1 MRDPIWFR
9 WLGVAGIELQ
19 VRDEI
24 LIIDPCLTRP
34 AMQQAWFGRVHP
46 DRELIAQKIQR
57 CDYVLVTHAHY
68 DHVMDVPDVVRNT
81 GAVALGSPN
90 TCRLLTA
97 CGVPKD
103 QMREIGSRDKVR
115 LGSFCVETLSAEHM
129 KIPGFGPGPLPDK
142 LQPPLRLRDYR
153 MDTCLSFLIQVD
165 DLRLLDWSSIGPEPA
180 PAADVLFVRLY
191 EKQATYQ
198 ALLEDTQ
205 PRLVIP
211 VHWDDLFRPASKPT
225 RPWLK
230 PPSCTFP
237 PLQRMDPARFK
248 GIIEGMKPGVD
259 VLIPEIFRV
268 YRIQPGVETRHSPE
282 DLAR

>member
-1 MRDPIWFR
+1 MRDPIRFR
-9 WLGVAGIELQ
+9 WLGVAGIEVQ

-34 AMQQAWFGRVHP
+34 AMRQVWFGRVHP
-46 DRELIAQKIQR
+46 DQELIAQQIQR
-57 CDYVLVTHAHY
+57 CDYVLVTHAHW

-90 TCRLLTA
+90 TCQLLAA

-103 QMREIGSRDKVR
+103 QICEIVSRDQVR
-115 LGSFCVETLSAEHM
+115 LGSFSVEILSAEHL
-129 KIPGFGPGPLPDK
+129 KLPGFAPGSLPDK
-142 LQPPLRLRDYR
+142 LEPPLRLRNYR
-153 MDTCLSFLIQVD
+153 MDTCLSFLIEVD
-165 DLRLLDWSSIGPEPA
+165 DLRLLDWSSIGQEPT

-198 ALLEDTQ
+198 ALLHAVQ

-225 RPWLK
+225 RPCFK
-230 PPSCTFP
+230 PPSWTFP

-248 GIIEGMKPGVD
+248 STIEGMKPDVG

-268 YRIQPGVETRHSPE
+268 YSIQPGVETKHSPE
-282 DLAR
+282 DLAP